1 MAKLWTRSWQAIWK
15 EATRSKQMSHII
27 GIDFGSTNTT
37 VAYADNDEIIVIP
50 DGNGNESFPSIVSIK
65 NDGEFLVGRDAQKR
79 LLLHPE
85 ETFFGIKRLLGLKPG
100 DYVTENHP

>member
-1 MAKLWTRSWQAIWK
+1 
-15 EATRSKQMSHII
+15 MSHII

-65 NDGEFLVGRDAQKR
+65 KR
-79 LLLHPE
+79 W
-85 ETFFGIKRLLGLKPG
+85 
-100 DYVTENHP
+100 